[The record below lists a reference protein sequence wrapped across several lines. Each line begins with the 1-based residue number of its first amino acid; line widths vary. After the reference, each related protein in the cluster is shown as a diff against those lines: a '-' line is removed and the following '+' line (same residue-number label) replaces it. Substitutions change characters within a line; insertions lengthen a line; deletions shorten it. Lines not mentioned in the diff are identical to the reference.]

1 MLALINM
8 DYTKEIVDSIKPILN
23 EYGFK
28 KKGLNWFSENDNIV
42 KIFNIQ
48 KSQFGKQ
55 IYLNIGIKIKALE
68 SKISNTFPGSQV
80 GFSLDHLLSAGVLDF
95 ENNLDSK
102 MRCEEMIKLL
112 SNNPYGFFTLTGSI
126 ESIKKFIK
134 DTGSITMVFLVA
146 KNYLGLDQ

>member
-1 MLALINM
+1 M
-8 DYTKEIVDSIKPILN
+8 DYTIEIINSINPILN

-68 SKISNTFPGSQV
+68 SKISNTFPGSHV
-80 GFSLDHLLSAGVLDF
+80 GFRLDHLLRKGILDF
-95 ENNLDSK
+95 ENDLDSE
-102 MRCEEMIKLL
+102 MRCKEIFKLI
-112 SNNPYGFFTLTGSI
+112 SKNPYGFFVI
-126 ESIKKFIK
+126 
-134 DTGSITMVFLVA
+134 
-146 KNYLGLDQ
+146 